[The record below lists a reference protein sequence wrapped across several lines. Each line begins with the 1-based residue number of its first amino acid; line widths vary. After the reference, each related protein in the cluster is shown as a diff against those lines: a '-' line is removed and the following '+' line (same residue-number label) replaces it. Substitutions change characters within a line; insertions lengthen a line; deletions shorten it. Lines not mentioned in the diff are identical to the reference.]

1 MSKIIKKDEIL
12 DLFQDGMTIMA
23 GGFLE
28 CGAAGNLLD
37 LVVEEGIKDI
47 TLIVN
52 DTGFADK
59 KIGNLITQKCVK
71 KVIASHIGTNSETR
85 KQLMEEEIEVN
96 LIPQGTLVERIR
108 CRGAGL
114 GGVLT
119 PTGIGTIV
127 ADGKE
132 VIEVNEKK
140 FLLELPLA
148 ADLALIKTWKADEL
162 GNLVYSYSARNFNP
176 IMAMAADR
184 VLVEAE
190 EIVPSGA
197 LNPNEVMTPGVFVDY
212 IVDFS

>member
-1 MSKIIKKDEIL
+1 
-12 DLFQDGMTIMA
+12 
-23 GGFLE
+23 
-28 CGAAGNLLD
+28 
-37 LVVEEGIKDI
+37 
-47 TLIVN
+47 
-52 DTGFADK
+52 
-59 KIGNLITQKCVK
+59 LITQKCVK